1 MIRQLLASGIS
12 AIALAAAIPAAAQD
26 AVPATP
32 TMDFGTWGVDL
43 SQIDPAIDP
52 GADFNAYANSRWLA
66 ANPIPADRSRYGAF
80 DMLAERS
87 VADVEALMADMA
99 AADPAPGTTARR
111 LIDAYNAFLDQD
123 AIDAAGLAP
132 AYPYLTEIY
141 SAPDLAALV
150 ALFPQAGYPALVSPS
165 VTIDDM
171 DPNAHVAAVEFGGM
185 GLPDRDYYLV
195 DSERNLEIRAAYVEF
210 LTFILGQAGYADPAQ
225 AAQVVYAFER
235 QVAQI
240 EWDGQMLRIPELT
253 YNEINREQLAA
264 FAPAF
269 PTDALLEAGGF
280 GGEQR
285 FLVAQLLP
293 DEEEIAALGL
303 TPEQLGLMGGGLPA
317 MMRLVSETPLA
328 NLKAWMAA
336 QFLSSSAAVLPR
348 EIDAASFAFYGT
360 VLSGQT
366 EQRPR
371 WKRAISEV
379 EGLLGEQL
387 GAMYVARYFPPA
399 SKAHMDALVANLVR
413 AMEQDLAGNDWMT
426 PATLAE
432 ARAKLDSFTTQIG
445 YPAEFET
452 YEGLQVRAG
461 QPLANR
467 VSAGAW
473 QIADSLAELDQPVD
487 RMEWLMLPQTVNA
500 YYMPPFNQIV
510 FPAAILQAPF
520 FDAEADP
527 AVNYGAIGAVI
538 GHEIGHGFDDAGSRY
553 DGTGTLRNWWQPED
567 NAGFM
572 AEAGKLITLIEQ
584 YCTDDGD
591 VCLTGRQ
598 SLGETLGDVVGL
610 QMAYRAYRLSLNGAE
625 APVLDGVTGD
635 QRFFLGFAQ
644 IWRSVM
650 RPEAR
655 RNQMIGGTHPPS
667 DFRLNNA
674 IRHLDAWYEA
684 FDVGPE
690 DPLYLPPEQRVSIW

>member
-1 MIRQLLASGIS
+1 
-12 AIALAAAIPAAAQD
+12 
-26 AVPATP
+26 
-32 TMDFGTWGVDL
+32 
-43 SQIDPAIDP
+43 
-52 GADFNAYANSRWLA
+52 
-66 ANPIPADRSRYGAF
+66 
-80 DMLAERS
+80 
-87 VADVEALMADMA
+87 
-99 AADPAPGTTARR
+99 
-111 LIDAYNAFLDQD
+111 
-123 AIDAAGLAP
+123 
-132 AYPYLTEIY
+132 
-141 SAPDLAALV
+141 
-150 ALFPQAGYPALVSPS
+150 
-165 VTIDDM
+165 
-171 DPNAHVAAVEFGGM
+171 
-185 GLPDRDYYLV
+185 
-195 DSERNLEIRAAYVEF
+195 
-210 LTFILGQAGYADPAQ
+210 
-225 AAQVVYAFER
+225 
-235 QVAQI
+235 
-240 EWDGQMLRIPELT
+240 
-253 YNEINREQLAA
+253 
-264 FAPAF
+264 
-269 PTDALLEAGGF
+269 
-280 GGEQR
+280 
-285 FLVAQLLP
+285 
-293 DEEEIAALGL
+293 
-303 TPEQLGLMGGGLPA
+303 
-317 MMRLVSETPLA
+317 
-328 NLKAWMAA
+328 
-336 QFLSSSAAVLPR
+336 
-348 EIDAASFAFYGT
+348 
-360 VLSGQT
+360 
-366 EQRPR
+366 
-371 WKRAISEV
+371 
-379 EGLLGEQL
+379 
-387 GAMYVARYFPPA
+387 
-399 SKAHMDALVANLVR
+399 
-413 AMEQDLAGNDWMT
+413 
-426 PATLAE
+426 
-432 ARAKLDSFTTQIG
+432 
-445 YPAEFET
+445 
-452 YEGLQVRAG
+452 
-461 QPLANR
+461 LANR

-650 RPEAR
+650 RPAAR